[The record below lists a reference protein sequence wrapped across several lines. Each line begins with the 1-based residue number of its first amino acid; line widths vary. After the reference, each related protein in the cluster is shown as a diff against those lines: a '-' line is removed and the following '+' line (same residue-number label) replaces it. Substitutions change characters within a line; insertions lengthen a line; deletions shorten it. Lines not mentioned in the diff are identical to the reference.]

1 MKKCKLLIIL
11 VIILFI
17 TGCTYNEK
25 YEISNNS
32 IYLVDEETCVQ
43 YIKFYDYKGIS
54 VRLKANG
61 ELNAKYPGGV
71 EAQKEKLEAEGHI
84 IIQRGRKHIRYY
96 VQEYENALFHLQW
109 PAAHE

>member
-1 MKKCKLLIIL
+1 MDKKQLEKYKLLIILIIL

-17 TGCTYNEK
+17 TGCTYNEE

-61 ELNAKYPGGV
+61 EPMLDKKCL
-71 EAQKEKLEAEGHI
+71 EEKE
-84 IIQRGRKHIRYY
+84 
-96 VQEYENALFHLQW
+96 NS
-109 PAAHE
+109 